1 MLITDETKFFEQ
13 ILKFIDVTVALHN
26 MDFGG
31 EDEIDANWD
40 VGDEDLSDLDDETC
54 IPERNVLDFPIPVG
68 SLPGTRREQ
77 LKNLM
82 REKFIKQ
89 YNFQTRQ
96 SDSSSS
102 EESE

>member
-1 MLITDETKFFEQ
+1 ML
-13 ILKFIDVTVALHN
+13 LH
-26 MDFGG
+26 FGDG
-31 EDEIDANWD
+31 DDIDAPWD
-40 VGDEDLSDLDDETC
+40 IDYEDLSDLDDETR

-82 REKFIKQ
+82 QEKFIKQ

-96 SDSSSS
+96 CDSSSS